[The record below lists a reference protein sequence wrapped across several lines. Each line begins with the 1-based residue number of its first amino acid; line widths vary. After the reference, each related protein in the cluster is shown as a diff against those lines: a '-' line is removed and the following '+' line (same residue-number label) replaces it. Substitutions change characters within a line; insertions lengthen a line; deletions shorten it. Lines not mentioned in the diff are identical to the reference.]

1 MRPITG
7 YQEYSPSAEYLHLLI
22 GPMWSPLAG
31 RLAAALSGADPGS
44 GTVVEFGAG
53 TGLGTDVLL
62 DTLHPAPVLVAEPSA
77 HLRAVLLA
85 RLSARR
91 DADRVT
97 VFPVGATQLPLPE
110 RIAAAS
116 GMHMIGHLAP
126 AERRALFTA
135 LMPWLVPGA
144 PVVFNVQPPDTAVEV
159 PETPPFGVTVGRL
172 RYEGQARAVPAGPDR
187 LRWTMTYRT
196 LDGDTEIASAVAEYD
211 WWTVSAATLAAE
223 LTAAGAAAVR
233 IDDDLVIA
241 RAPEVHHRQQI

>member
-1 MRPITG
+1 
-7 YQEYSPSAEYLHLLI
+7 
-22 GPMWSPLAG
+22 MWSQLAG
-31 RLAAALSGADPGS
+31 RLAAALSDVDPGS

-62 DTLHPAPVLVAEPSA
+62 DNLDSAPLLVAEPSA

-85 RLSARR
+85 RLSARG

-97 VFPVGATQLPLPE
+97 VFPSGASQLPLPE
-110 RIAAAS
+110 RIAAAI

-126 AERRALFTA
+126 AERRALFSA
-135 LMPWLVPGA
+135 LMPRLAPGA

-172 RYEGQARAVPAGPDR
+172 RYEGRGRAEPIGPDR

-196 LDGDTEIASAVAEYD
+196 LDGDTEIARAIAEYD

-223 LTAAGAAAVR
+223 LTLAGAATVH
-233 IDDDLVIA
+233 IDDDLVTA
-241 RAPEVHHRQQI
+241 RAPA